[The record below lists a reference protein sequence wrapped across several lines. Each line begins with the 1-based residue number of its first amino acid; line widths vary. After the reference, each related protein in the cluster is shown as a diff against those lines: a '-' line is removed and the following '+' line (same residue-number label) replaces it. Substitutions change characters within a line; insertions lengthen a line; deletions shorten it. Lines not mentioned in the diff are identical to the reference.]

1 MNEFNLQSSPVK
13 SYLVMG
19 KMSLLLLAVVLYLV
33 TFFLHF
39 VWEMWQ
45 VPLYVGMS
53 DSDHWSAVLQC
64 TLATI
69 GDGFIALI
77 AYSISAFIAR
87 DKYWLHKGSASIWAV
102 FIISGLAITVFLEVF
117 ATNVY
122 GRWQYSELMPIVPVI
137 NVGLSPL
144 LQWLII
150 PPITIWISAVLL
162 RGLSRDEQSR
172 S

>member
-1 MNEFNLQSSPVK
+1 MNEFTLQPSPANNHLAAGDK
-13 SYLVMG
+13 
-19 KMSLLLLAVVLYLV
+19 SLLSLTVVLYLV

-45 VPLYVGMS
+45 VPLYVGMAEA
-53 DSDHWSAVLQC
+53 DHWSAVLQC

-87 DKYWLHKGSASIWAV
+87 DKYWLHKGSVSTWAV
-102 FIISGLAITVFLEVF
+102 FIISGLAITVLLEVF

-144 LQWLII
+144 LQWLMI
-150 PPITIWISAVLL
+150 PPITIWISAVVL

>member
-1 MNEFNLQSSPVK
+1 MNEFKPPPSPAK
-13 SYLVMG
+13 SYLAMG
-19 KMSLLLLAVVLYLV
+19 EMSLLLLAVVLYLV

-53 DSDHWSAVLQC
+53 DADHWSAVLQC
-64 TLATI
+64 TLATT

-77 AYSISAFIAR
+77 AYSISALVAR
-87 DKYWLHKGSASIWAV
+87 DKYWLNKRSASIMTV
-102 FIISGLAITVFLEVF
+102 FLISGLAITVLLEVF

-150 PPITIWISAVLL
+150 PPISIWISAVVL
-162 RGLSRDEQSR
+162 RGLRRDL
-172 S
+172 